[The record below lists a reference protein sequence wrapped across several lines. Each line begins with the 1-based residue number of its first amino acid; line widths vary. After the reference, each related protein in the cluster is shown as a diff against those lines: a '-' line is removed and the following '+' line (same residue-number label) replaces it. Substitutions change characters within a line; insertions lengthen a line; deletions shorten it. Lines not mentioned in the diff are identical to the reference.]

1 MENDPFIRYSISR
14 QEGPRHDDGGA
25 ILNRFDDILVNE
37 QGFAW
42 RDLLGLDT
50 WQTFTPVFGSLT
62 VVGATSYSG
71 RFRIVGRS
79 LEFQVKFSAATSIA
93 SVAGTDYLN
102 LPIPAIGLTG
112 IGVMTND
119 TTNVSVGVCV
129 INSSLA
135 RCYLPSQSASGNT
148 FTIFGSYEI

>member
-1 MENDPFIRYSISR
+1 M
-14 QEGPRHDDGGA
+14 
-25 ILNRFDDILVNE
+25 
-37 QGFAW
+37 
-42 RDLLGLDT
+42 LGLDT

-119 TTNVSVGVCV
+119 TTNVSVGVCHIDV
-129 INSSLA
+129 ATS
-135 RCYLPSQSASGNT
+135 RCYLPAQLASGNT
-148 FTIFGSYEI
+148 FNLTASYEI